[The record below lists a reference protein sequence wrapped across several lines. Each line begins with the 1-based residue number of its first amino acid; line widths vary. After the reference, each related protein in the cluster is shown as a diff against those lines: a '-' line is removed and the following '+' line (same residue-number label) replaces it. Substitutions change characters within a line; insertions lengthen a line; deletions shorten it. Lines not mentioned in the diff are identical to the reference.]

1 MTSLYKPK
9 IANGITWRPRG
20 LSKEIRSRVIV
31 RVTPFR
37 VPITLLITY
46 LLSPLDL
53 QVLGLLDP
61 QGAGFLKAESDLL
74 STSACPL
81 QHSHIPNPFPE
92 NGKSLNP

>member
-9 IANGITWRPRG
+9 IANGITW
-20 LSKEIRSRVIV
+20 S

-37 VPITLLITY
+37 VLITLLITY

-81 QHSHIPNPFPE
+81 QHSHILNSNPFPE
-92 NGKSLNP
+92 NGKSLNS